1 MTSLSHF
8 FRSNGVKAASSHSSA
23 IEIGALTTILCSYMY
38 DIIILYSGSYIN
50 CHNELQEIPTLLLFY
65 SPSRIIIFVFI
76 QTRRNHVASEKMN
89 RNATGKRGGMNLKR

>member
-65 SPSRIIIFVFI
+65 SPSRIIILFSFKLGEITSPV
-76 QTRRNHVASEKMN
+76 RK
-89 RNATGKRGGMNLKR
+89 